1 MASTVIIDC
10 LDTAEIQCPEC
21 RRKKIFQLSEYP
33 IRAGKVK
40 VRCRCKCGHVYSV
53 CLQKGNDERPETH
66 LAGTYI
72 TRGRNRSIGRMIV
85 KKISTKGLMFKANI
99 GDHLMPGLKMVLEF
113 VLDDVKQSI
122 VRKEVVVRA
131 CHGRHLSAEFI
142 SRDHRD
148 NLGPYIFF
156 HRLYS

>member
-10 LDTAEIQCPEC
+10 LDTAEIEC
-21 RRKKIFQLSEYP
+21 QECGRKKIFQLSEYP
-33 IRAGKVK
+33 IRDGKVR
-40 VRCRCKCGHVYSV
+40 VRCRCRCGHVYSV
-53 CLQKGNDERPETH
+53 RLQKRNEERAETH
-66 LAGTYI
+66 LAGTYV
-72 TRGRNRSIGRMIV
+72 TRGRNRSIGKMIV
-85 KKISTKGLMFKANI
+85 KKISGKGLMVKTNL
-99 GDHLMPGLKMVLEF
+99 GENLMPGLKMVLEF

-131 CHGRHLSAEFI
+131 CHGRYLSADFI
-142 SRDHRD
+142 SEDHRD

>member
-1 MASTVIIDC
+1 MTQTVMIDC
-10 LDTAEIQCPEC
+10 LDTAEIVCPEC
-21 RRKKIFQLSEYP
+21 KRQKVFQLSEYP
-33 IRAGKVK
+33 IRSGRVK

-53 CLQKGNDERPETH
+53 FLKKQDDAKHQIH

-72 TRGRNRSIGRMIV
+72 SRGENRSIGRMIV
-85 KKISTKGLMFKANI
+85 KKITAKGLMLKTNFGGN
-99 GDHLMPGLKMVLEF
+99 LMPGLKLVLEF

-131 CHGRHLSAEFI
+131 CHGKYLSAEFA
-142 SRDHRD
+142 SDDHRD

-156 HRLYS
+156 NRMYS